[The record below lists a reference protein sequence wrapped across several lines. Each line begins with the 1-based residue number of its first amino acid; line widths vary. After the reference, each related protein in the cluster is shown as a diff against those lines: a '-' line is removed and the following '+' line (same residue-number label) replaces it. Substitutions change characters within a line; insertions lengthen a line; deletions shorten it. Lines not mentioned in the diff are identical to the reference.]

1 MTKLNDKINSILKIF
16 NSGEKQ
22 KALDKTVLLLDSNE
36 KNIDLIFVHAK
47 ILMNLNQIDNA
58 NHSIKKILDLEPKNT
73 IALELIYSNYLKIN
87 NYQLAEKFINKLI
100 NIGHYKYELLRDKA
114 FIEYLKKNYQNARKF
129 IKKAFQI
136 NKEEVFGLNI
146 YGLINI
152 EQNKTLQAINQL
164 EKAISINPKYSDSYN
179 NLGKCFIDI
188 ENLSQAYLCF
198 KKAYRIN
205 PESDLPLINIANIL
219 SLKDKNK
226 LALKF
231 YERAKKINPK
241 NHVTIENIA
250 IINCKL
256 KNIEWVE
263 KNFQSQKALGNLNY
277 EFLQGY
283 SYLLLNKKRFSE
295 AFDLFD
301 ARLQTKDFPKKN
313 INYIN
318 IIKKLNTQKKI
329 ERKSKIL
336 IVKEQGVG
344 DEILFSSMYNDL
356 LNKHSNVQIEC
367 DPRLLKIFNR
377 SFKKNIF
384 FPFGHFSST
393 KDKMENFDKIL
404 YAGSLAKYFRKN
416 EEDFKTDPYLK
427 TLEEIDN
434 NINTKLENFK
444 DTKKIGI
451 SWKSVVNIYGTLKSL
466 KIKDFEKIISK
477 NKTLINLQYG
487 KTDKEI
493 KKFIEDGNNL
503 YTFNDIDLFNDFD
516 SLISI
521 LKHLDVFVTV
531 SNSTAHFAG
540 ALGIPTILICPKK
553 SSTYY
558 YWDYENGKTPWYKSV
573 SIVKFKDSIENTMS
587 LVNDLIERV

>member
-58 NHSIKKILDLEPKNT
+58 NHSIKKILNLEPKNT

-205 PESDLPLINIANIL
+205 PEADLPLINIANIL

>member
-136 NKEEVFGLNI
+136 NKDEVFGLNI

>member
-1 MTKLNDKINSILKIF
+1 MTKLNEKINSILKIF

-47 ILMNLNQIDNA
+47 ILMNLNQIDSA
-58 NHSIKKILDLEPKNT
+58 NHSIKRILDLEPKHT

-87 NYQLAEKFINKLI
+87 NYQLAEKYIDKLI
-100 NIGHYKYELLRDKA
+100 NIGHHKYELLRDKA
-114 FIEYLKKNYQNARKF
+114 FIEYLKKNYQNAKKF

-152 EQNKTLQAINQL
+152 EQNKTLQAIKLL

-188 ENLSQAYLCF
+188 ESLSQAYLCF

-219 SLKDKNK
+219 SLKDKKK

-277 EFLQGY
+277 EFMQGY

-404 YAGSLAKYFRKN
+404 YAGSLTKYFRKN
-416 EEDFKTDPYLK
+416 EEDFKTEPYLK

-434 NINTKLENFK
+434 NINAKLENFK

-540 ALGIPTILICPKK
+540 ALGVPTILICPKK

>member
-416 EEDFKTDPYLK
+416 EEDFKTEPYLK

>member
-22 KALDKTVLLLDSNE
+22 KALGKTVLLLDSNE

-87 NYQLAEKFINKLI
+87 NYQLAEKFIDKLI

-152 EQNKTLQAINQL
+152 EQNKTLQAIKLL

-188 ENLSQAYLCF
+188 ESLSQAYLCF

-219 SLKDKNK
+219 SLKDKKK

-277 EFLQGY
+277 EFMQGY

-404 YAGSLAKYFRKN
+404 YAGSLTKYFRKN
-416 EEDFKTDPYLK
+416 EEDFKTEPYLK
-427 TLEEIDN
+427 TLEEIDK
-434 NINTKLENFK
+434 NINAKLENFK

-573 SIVKFKDSIENTMS
+573 FIVKFKDSIENTMS

>member
-152 EQNKTLQAINQL
+152 EQNKTLQAINLL

-434 NINTKLENFK
+434 SINTKLENFK
-444 DTKKIGI
+444 DTK
-451 SWKSVVNIYGTLKSL
+451 
-466 KIKDFEKIISK
+466 
-477 NKTLINLQYG
+477 
-487 KTDKEI
+487 
-493 KKFIEDGNNL
+493 
-503 YTFNDIDLFNDFD
+503 
-516 SLISI
+516 
-521 LKHLDVFVTV
+521 
-531 SNSTAHFAG
+531 
-540 ALGIPTILICPKK
+540 
-553 SSTYY
+553 
-558 YWDYENGKTPWYKSV
+558 
-573 SIVKFKDSIENTMS
+573 
-587 LVNDLIERV
+587 